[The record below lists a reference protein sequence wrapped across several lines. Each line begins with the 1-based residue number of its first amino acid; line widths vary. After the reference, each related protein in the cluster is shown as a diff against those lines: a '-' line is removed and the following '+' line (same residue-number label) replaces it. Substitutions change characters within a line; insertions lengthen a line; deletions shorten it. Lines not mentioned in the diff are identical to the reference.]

1 MPRINLLPWRQQ
13 ERKRRQKE
21 FAIFAGGAVVAALA
35 VALLTS
41 VAVSGMIDRQKNR
54 NEYLKKEITELD
66 RQITEILGL
75 EAQRDRL
82 IARMEIIDKLQRSRP
97 EVVHLVDQIVR
108 TLPDGIYLTS
118 VKQNDKR
125 LEIKG
130 VAQSS
135 TRVSTF
141 MRNIEASDWLAD
153 PQLQVVEARKSS
165 AGGADF
171 VLFATAKGVAFGDD
185 EAGDAALPKGKSKAG
200 AKQAARAAA
209 SGG

>member
-1 MPRINLLPWRQQ
+1 
-13 ERKRRQKE
+13 
-21 FAIFAGGAVVAALA
+21 
-35 VALLTS
+35 
-41 VAVSGMIDRQKNR
+41 MIDRQQGR
-54 NEYLKKEITELD
+54 NEYLKKQIEELD

-118 VKQNDKR
+118 VKQNDKK

-141 MRNIEASDWLAD
+141 MRNIEASDWLGD
-153 PQLQVVEARKSS
+153 PQLQVVEARKG
-165 AGGADF
+165 AQGGADF

-185 EAGDAALPKGKSKAG
+185 ADDSAPAKGKSKAKAG
-200 AKQAARAAA
+200 AKQASRAGA